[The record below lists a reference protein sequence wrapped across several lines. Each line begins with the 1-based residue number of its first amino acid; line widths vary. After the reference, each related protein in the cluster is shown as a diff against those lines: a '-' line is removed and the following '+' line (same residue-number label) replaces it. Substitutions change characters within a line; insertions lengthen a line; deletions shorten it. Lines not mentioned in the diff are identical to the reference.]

1 MGLRPVRRTSVLG
14 GAAAL
19 ALAAAGAARA
29 EGPLSAID
37 WLTRS
42 VAAPP
47 AAAAPLPPSGA
58 PVDTVTV
65 RPLDALARD
74 AAGTLDPA
82 EAGLPRGLW
91 GAAPA
96 EEVMAL
102 IAAERLDA
110 VPALRALFEA
120 MLLARLDPPADVPEG
135 GRFLLARID
144 KLLDMGGLAPALA
157 LIDAAGGDTAEL
169 FRRRFDI
176 ALLLDTEDEACAAL
190 RAAPGIAPTYPVRI
204 FCLARGGDWQAATLT
219 LDTARALG
227 AIPAEEEAL
236 LARFLDLEAAED
248 HPPLTPPDRPTP
260 LALRLFEA
268 IGEPIP
274 TAGLPLAFAHA
285 DLRLTV
291 GWKGRLEAA
300 ERLARAG
307 ALPHEALMALYAER
321 RPAASG
327 GVWERVRAVQALT
340 AALERGGGVGPALL
354 DAWTA
359 MQAAE
364 LELPFALGM
373 AAPVSAAAPDGPAA
387 SVAFRMALLAGLL
400 PPAPPPGD
408 AEARFLAALAQGA
421 APEGMAPETLGRAIA
436 PAFGPAPGALVPP
449 RLAALI
455 AADRRGEAVL
465 QAMTLIAEG
474 SAGDRRRVTEG
485 LAALRTLG
493 LEAAARET
501 ALQLLLLDRRG

>member
-110 VPALRALFEA
+110 VPALR
-120 MLLARLDPPADVPEG
+120 
-135 GRFLLARID
+135 LARID

-169 FRRRFDI
+169 FRRRFDV

-236 LARFLDLEAAED
+236 LARFLDLEAAEE

-274 TAGLPLAFAHA
+274 TASPMPTCG
-285 DLRLTV
+285 
-291 GWKGRLEAA
+291 
-300 ERLARAG
+300 
-307 ALPHEALMALYAER
+307 
-321 RPAASG
+321 
-327 GVWERVRAVQALT
+327 
-340 AALERGGGVGPALL
+340 
-354 DAWTA
+354 
-359 MQAAE
+359 
-364 LELPFALGM
+364 
-373 AAPVSAAAPDGPAA
+373 
-387 SVAFRMALLAGLL
+387 
-400 PPAPPPGD
+400 
-408 AEARFLAALAQGA
+408 
-421 APEGMAPETLGRAIA
+421 
-436 PAFGPAPGALVPP
+436 
-449 RLAALI
+449 
-455 AADRRGEAVL
+455 
-465 QAMTLIAEG
+465 
-474 SAGDRRRVTEG
+474 
-485 LAALRTLG
+485 
-493 LEAAARET
+493 
-501 ALQLLLLDRRG
+501 